1 MTKVT
6 YSEYLALVRDP
17 DTSDERILE
26 LSIVRR
32 GKTAFAPELV
42 PDPDKVAMSPE
53 EQELE
58 SAMTIGNSLARWRRG
73 AAFLRRRR
81 AGDPRPVLV
90 AEGDSWFQFPI
101 LIRETVDQ
109 LSEDYNVWCISA
121 AGDTASNMVYG
132 RPEYVAELRRFG
144 PDVRGF
150 LFSAAGNDIIGED
163 PVTERSALFDIVKPF
178 NGRPDD
184 VAGHVNVSVLGE
196 RLSYLR
202 KAYGDV
208 IHSAREALPVSP
220 GGRPLPI
227 FIHGYDYCFPYPWG
241 SDDRRDPSYANKD
254 EWLGSVFTAR
264 GIGPEHGALR
274 RGVVALLIDAL
285 YDMLGELSG
294 DSEQTGVWLVDCRNA
309 MPDPT
314 DWADEIHGTS
324 EGFGKVASRFK
335 DMLRAAGIG

>member
-1 MTKVT
+1 MTRIT

-32 GKTAFAPELV
+32 GKTAFAPELL
-42 PDPDKVAMSPE
+42 PDPDKVAMSAE

-81 AGDPRPVLV
+81 AGDRRPVLV

-109 LSEDYNVWCISA
+109 LSDDYNIWCISA

-144 PDVRGF
+144 AEVRGF

-163 PVTERSALFDIVKPF
+163 PVTERSSLFDIVKPF
-178 NGRPDD
+178 NGRPNDIT
-184 VAGHVNVSVLGE
+184 GHVNVSVLGE

-202 KAYGDV
+202 RTYGDV
-208 IHSAREALPVSP
+208 IRSARQALPEGP

-241 SDDRRDPSYANKD
+241 PNDHRSPSYAARD
-254 EWLGSVFTAR
+254 EWLGSVFDAR
-264 GIGPEHGALR
+264 GIGAEHAQLR
-274 RGVVALLIDAL
+274 RDVIALLIDSL
-285 YDMLGELSG
+285 YDMLREFSG
-294 DSEQTGVWLVDCRNA
+294 DSTQTGIWLVDCRHA
-309 MPDPT
+309 MPTLT

-335 DMLRAAGIG
+335 DTLRAAGIG